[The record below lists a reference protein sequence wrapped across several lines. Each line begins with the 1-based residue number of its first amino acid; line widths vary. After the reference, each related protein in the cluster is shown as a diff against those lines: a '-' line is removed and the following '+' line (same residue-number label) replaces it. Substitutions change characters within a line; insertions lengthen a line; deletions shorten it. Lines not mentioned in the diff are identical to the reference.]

1 MIRIQCV
8 CVCTHLYMYMYE
20 ILKEF
25 FKKIV
30 SEGKSNGRRVQAKS
44 PLCETLDFSIAQ
56 FIII

>member
-8 CVCTHLYMYMYE
+8 CVYIYIYMYE

-44 PLCETLDFSIAQ
+44 PLCETLDFSIA
-56 FIII
+56 